1 MGPIEAQGAAVIWD
15 VKFEVRSGKVG
26 LQHLKIGNFLHTFS
40 KVKNVKLGKNFS
52 LSLKKI

>member
-1 MGPIEAQGAAVIWD
+1 MGSIEAQGAAVIWD
-15 VKFEVRSGKVG
+15 VKFEVRFGKFG